1 MSSRHRWIV
10 RAPVVGRLAGGAL
23 AAGAAFIVFGC
34 GPSPIT
40 PTRIE
45 GAIAPTFANL
55 VHTQMSWLGLPA
67 MSASDLSVTARCRR
81 FLAGENVGSGE
92 WTCSL
97 VWRGPDRRV
106 LRDTY
111 ELLVTTDGCYTATAS
126 RESLGGPTLKAENG
140 RDVRNLL
147 YTFEGCFD
155 TT

>member
-1 MSSRHRWIV
+1 MSSRYRWIARGV
-10 RAPVVGRLAGGAL
+10 RIVGRAARGTL
-23 AAGAAFIVFGC
+23 AAGAALVVFGC

-45 GAIAPTFANL
+45 GAIGPTFANL

-67 MSASDLSVTARCRR
+67 MSVSDLSVSARCRR
-81 FLAGENVGSGE
+81 LLGEDIGAGE

-111 ELLVTTDGCYTATAS
+111 ELLVTPDGCYTATAS
-126 RESLGGPTLKAENG
+126 RDSLGGPTLKAENG

-147 YTFEGCFD
+147 STFEGCFD